1 MRFSGTRDGFAI
13 AGLRNRNLELCV
25 VPELGGRIVSLTNR
39 QDQTQWCWQSAAPR
53 PWRRLTRG
61 TPFDQGALA
70 GFDECIP
77 TVAAC
82 TSGHTSH
89 VDHGDAWTSAWQ
101 VTSDNGDS
109 RHLRMQVEL
118 ESVTS
123 TLERTIHLLP
133 EGLRFDY
140 LLSNHSPQPQQIL
153 WAFHPL
159 FPLQANTRLLFWQRG
174 WEWRIESIEAPDG
187 DTAHAPEAGPGLID
201 WLLERPT
208 GAPACAKLFART
220 PPGLNRITIDRN
232 GSKLHVSVEQQHI
245 PWIGVWVSAG
255 GWHGHHHLAI
265 EPSNAGCDAVSAA
278 NDLPL
283 LAPGGKRAW
292 AFEMHLEPSHEVL

>member
-39 QDQTQWCWQSAAPR
+39 QDQTQWCWQSAPPR
-53 PWRRLTRG
+53 SLRHLARG
-61 TPFDQGALA
+61 TPFDQGSLA

-82 TSGHTSH
+82 TSGPTEYA
-89 VDHGDAWTSAWQ
+89 DHGDAWTSAWQ
-101 VTSDNGDS
+101 VTGAGLEPHLTMKVNLDS
-109 RHLRMQVEL
+109 V
-118 ESVTS
+118 SS

-133 EGLRFDY
+133 DGLRY
-140 LLSNHSPQPQQIL
+140 EYRLRNLSPRPQRIL

-159 FPLQANTRLLFWQRG
+159 IPLEPGTQLQFPQHGWQ
-174 WEWRIESIEAPDG
+174 WRTESIEAPGG
-187 DTAHAPEAGPGLID
+187 DTAHIPETVPGLID
-201 WLLERPT
+201 WVLARPA

-245 PWIGVWVSAG
+245 PWVGVWVSAG

-265 EPSNAGCDAVSAA
+265 EPSNAGYDAVSAA
-278 NDLPL
+278 SDLPL
-283 LAPGGKRAW
+283 LAPGGTRAW
-292 AFEMHLEPSHEVL
+292 AFEMHLEPSQEVL

>member
-13 AGLRNRNLELCV
+13 EGLRNRNLELCV

-39 QDQTQWCWQSAAPR
+39 QDQTQWCWQSAPPK
-53 PWRRLTRG
+53 PWRHLTRG

-82 TSGHTSH
+82 TLGDTSH
-89 VDHGDAWTSAWQ
+89 TDHGDAWTSVWQ
-101 VTSDNGDS
+101 VTGAVVDQP
-109 RHLRMQVEL
+109 HLTMKVDLQ
-118 ESVTS
+118 SVS
-123 TLERTIHLLP
+123 ATLERTIYLLP
-133 EGLRFDY
+133 DGLRFEY
-140 LLSNHSPQPQQIL
+140 RLLNRSPRPQRIL

-159 FPLQANTRLLFWQRG
+159 MPLEPGTQLQFPQPGWQ
-174 WEWRIESIEAPDG
+174 WRIESLEAPHG
-187 DTAHAPEAGPGLID
+187 DTTAIPEPGPELVD
-201 WLLERPT
+201 WLLNTPA
-208 GAPACAKLFART
+208 GAPAGAKLFART

-232 GSKLHVSVEQQHI
+232 GSKLHLSVEQKHI
-245 PWIGVWVSAG
+245 PWVGVWVSAG
-255 GWHGHHHLAI
+255 AWHGHHHLAI
-265 EPSNAGCDAVSAA
+265 EPSNAGYDALTAA

-292 AFEMHLEPSHEVL
+292 AFEMHMEPSREVL